1 MRGGPACSWR
11 WSDVPPSGRRLF
23 SAPTAAPWPP
33 RVAHVRPSGDRKPPG
48 VAFPT
53 RRPMS
58 PRGQTWACSKSF
70 SNSHLHDVLYAAE
83 RKRPHAAARRA
94 LAPPDGQVVPMASG
108 CWLPVT
114 GGYRVFRLTVILRAR
129 RADNPQLPVTFGKSG
144 NRTRRHGSRSCLCSA
159 TFIQHFWVFSSPAT
173 FAALSTRP
181 CPRMRLLK
189 MGLDS
194 TSSPMDLHQSQ

>member
-1 MRGGPACSWR
+1 MPCGTYPHVRAVVGCTPVRPLLFFRAN
-11 WSDVPPSGRRLF
+11 GRPL
-23 SAPTAAPWPP
+23 AAPGRP
-33 RVAHVRPSGDRKPPG
+33 RSPQWRP
-48 VAFPT
+48 
-53 RRPMS
+53 
-58 PRGQTWACSKSF
+58 
-70 SNSHLHDVLYAAE
+70 
-83 RKRPHAAARRA
+83 AAAWRRTRPKTPPTIAPRPIWFFFARKQTVSILATAPAA
-94 LAPPDGQVVPMASG
+94 LAPPGGQVVPMASG

-114 GGYRVFRLTVILRAR
+114 GGYRVSRLTVILRAR

-194 TSSPMDLHQSQ
+194 TSSPMDLHHSQ